1 MSVIASGSGGGG
13 SGGGVTGLA
22 TADGGTAIA
31 DNKVVRGDGATG
43 IQGSVIDITDAGVVA
58 SVTQLNVDN
67 LRLDGNTLSSTDSN
81 GSVTLDPDGTGN
93 VLIASGLVQLG
104 GTSAA
109 FPALKRSGTGVV
121 MRAADD
127 SLNCPLT
134 AETLTVTGLSA
145 IRQVEIANNFQVAFS
160 DGVDFGRGIAGSG
173 GIAGVTPTNGSTG
186 AGALVLRE
194 MASAPAAV
202 ANAVV
207 LFAQDNGA
215 GKTQLMM
222 KFPTGAAVPLGMEL

>member
-1 MSVIASGSGGGG
+1 MPMPGVGVFHDGAGGGAG
-13 SGGGVTGLA
+13 GLA
-22 TADGGTAIA
+22 AGSGTAIA
-31 DNKVVRGDGATG
+31 DNKVVRGDTAGV
-43 IQGSVIDITDAGVVA
+43 QGSGVDLSDADALSGL
-58 SVTQLNVDN
+58 TQLTVDN

-81 GSVTLDPDGTGN
+81 GSVIVDPDGTGN

-104 GTSAA
+104 GSSSA

-127 SLNCPLT
+127 STNCPLT

-173 GIAGVTPTNGSTG
+173 GVAGVTPTNGSTG

-194 MASAPAAV
+194 MGSAPAAV

-207 LFAQDNGA
+207 LYAQDNGS

-222 KFPTGAAVPLGMEL
+222 KFPTGAAIQLGIEA